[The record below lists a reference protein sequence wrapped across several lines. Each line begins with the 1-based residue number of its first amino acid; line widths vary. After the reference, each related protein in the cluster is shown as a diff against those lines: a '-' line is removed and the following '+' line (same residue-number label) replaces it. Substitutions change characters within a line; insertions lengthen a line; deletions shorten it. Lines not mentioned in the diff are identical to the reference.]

1 MGIEHIVLKAKHAFP
16 INSIFSLP
24 FLIKTTAIIID
35 ATIRRKIAMMNNQNK
50 IMVGALSIINIFPI
64 YILRKFL
71 FVIEVTL
78 SYFPGSI
85 NGIETASMA
94 SVTCVETGKS

>member
-50 IMVGALSIINIFPI
+50 IMVGALSINQYLPNL
-64 YILRKFL
+64 YPKKIL
-71 FVIEVTL
+71 I
-78 SYFPGSI
+78 SH
-85 NGIETASMA
+85 
-94 SVTCVETGKS
+94 